1 MDIIKSKY
9 IKLLF
14 KLFIII
20 SILECIYLFAIPPVL
35 EHFANKNF
43 ISGIFNA
50 KTNAKLEYSNIKI
63 KTHIKPQI
71 TLKTDRILISDK
83 DSSDIFLCADNIN
96 LKINLFP
103 IIRKKINLNYLY
115 ADNILINIEKDKD
128 GNYNFHKLFPNKN
141 KKTFKIDF
149 NNTSINISNY
159 KISSINEELI
169 QEFELNGRPL
179 KISKQKKNPII
190 QIETKGQLKS
200 DNNQSDFDINIQ
212 TTYPFS
218 KKDLKKNNIRGN
230 CFIYNLNLK
239 PLLPFLQNYI
249 NKDITNFDGII
260 EFIQLSATETE
271 DKKNNII
278 LNTKFKDL
286 IFNKKDWENHIIAA
300 GENKLDTNIS
310 LNGNKILFNSLNF
323 KAENVNINSN
333 GTITIEKKPK
343 LDIEV
348 KVSDSKAE
356 NIVPL
361 LPPGIPPQ
369 YRTLGK
375 VKKYGVFGDI
385 DARIKVQ
392 GNIPQPDI
400 TGYVKG
406 RNVHVLDKSIHNL
419 HKGTVD
425 IVFDKRILNMDI
437 LVNLFDN
444 QNAKI
449 KGYVYMYRDGI
460 NNVSVKTT
468 DNIDFPLAQ
477 KIVVPISKVF
487 NFQLGP
493 IPEMN
498 ITSGKGIIDID
509 IQGSMDFVN
518 INGYSKFDNARLT
531 YNGLYGE
538 VINGK
543 GNIDFKKDIIS
554 FKSERAYVK
563 TNPLNIEGRVR
574 INKNLN
580 FNISSNKAE
589 AKDMLEIINNSELLK
604 DVKEGLVILTKANGP
619 AKLFVNLTTKI
630 VPVPFGQPPLPP
642 DEAFE
647 DMKVNGSLYL
657 LGNSCNIQGFD
668 TPIDDIK
675 GIVDFTETKTTL
687 NNIEGV
693 SGTSPIIINGTII
706 NDLTTKI
713 PDVDITIT
721 SKSVNLKDTVR
732 FLTKSYL
739 YPKNYPDLSPLY
751 QIASKHDLFFK
762 YKAKSVDF
770 ITDKAYAVMNF
781 IPDNSESSL
790 KARSGKV
797 TMENSKVKIENVNA
811 ALFDST
817 LKINGEVK
825 DIDTLNPIYNL
836 DINANNLN
844 LANLDDI
851 NKINIVP
858 DDINTLLSKF
868 TNYKG
873 FANIDLKIK
882 QNILNGILKF
892 NKLQFIQ
899 KDSNIPFVFD
909 DLNIYLR
916 NNKILLNSL
925 SGYIAEM
932 PFFGN
937 FTFSDIYKAPQING
951 YFTSK
956 LTNDFI
962 KKYIPEEVGKRIDI
976 SGDINISAELNGKKD
991 NLIINP
997 KITLYPEADVMID
1010 GISLG
1015 EISDKREY
1023 KGKINLRND
1032 KIIINT
1038 IDYIKYISSQNN
1050 KVYPIVFATID
1061 GILKIN
1067 NNIIEPQELNIK
1079 TNKNL
1084 SAKVLN
1090 IFLKKPMLQQGTFSC
1105 NLKYKFNKAT
1115 KQVKI
1120 QGNMDCRNLDIP
1132 LFDTLIKN
1140 IRLKGNGNDINVN
1153 LFGFINDSKIFID
1166 SILENN
1172 ICDKIQ
1178 IHSLKITA
1186 DQIDN
1191 DKLLRSLSK
1200 ARQSI
1205 NTNNEINNV
1214 DFSGKKKKKGF
1225 LDIKKLIIK
1234 SLVAENFTSN
1244 FNIDKNGLFSAD
1256 NINVNVGDG
1265 NINGKISYDLTNS
1278 ELKGDFELSNVD
1290 ANYVA
1295 ETLFD
1300 GEDQIYGNAN
1310 GKLMLDTKGITEE
1323 EIIKNLNGFVYFDIS
1338 DGRMP
1343 KLGSLE
1349 YLLRASNILKSGITG
1364 FTINSVLELLNLVKT
1379 GYFSNINGSCTI
1391 KNGIAED
1398 IEIYSKGENLS
1409 LYIHGKYDISK
1420 THADMEIL
1428 GKLSRKIST
1437 IFGTIG
1443 NTSLNTFFKLI
1454 PGISMLDFS
1463 RKDFI
1468 EDVEKIPSFT
1478 NGDYESRTFQAII
1491 NGNINESGY
1500 VQSFKW
1506 VK

>member
-1 MDIIKSKY
+1 MDIKKKY

-35 EHFANKNF
+35 EYFANKNF
-43 ISGIFNA
+43 ISDIFNA
-50 KTNAKLEYSNIKI
+50 RTNAKIEYTNIKI
-63 KTHIKPQI
+63 KTHLKPQI
-71 TLKTDRILISDK
+71 TLKTDKILICEK
-83 DSSDIFLCADNIN
+83 DNEKIFLNADNIN
-96 LKINLFP
+96 LKVNLLP
-103 IIRKKINLNYLY
+103 LIIKKFNPKHIYTG
-115 ADNILINIEKDKD
+115 NIQINIEKDKN
-128 GNYNFHKLFPNKN
+128 GVYNFQKLFPVNN
-141 KKTFKIDF
+141 KKNFKFDF
-149 NNTSINISNY
+149 DNTLIA
-159 KISSINEELI
+159 ISSYNILSDNQEIVQRTELI
-169 QEFELNGRPL
+169 GKPL
-179 KISKQKKNPII
+179 KINPAKKDSMIE
-190 QIETKGQLKS
+190 IETKGQLKTN
-200 DNNQSDFDINIQ
+200 DNVSDFDINLQ
-212 TTYPFS
+212 TKYPFS
-218 KKDLKKNNIRGN
+218 LNNFNEENIIGT

-239 PLLPFLQNYI
+239 SILPFIQYYI
-249 NKDITNFDGII
+249 NQDVSKLEGVID
-260 EFIQLSATETE
+260 FIQLSAIETD
-271 DKKNNII
+271 DKQNKIV
-278 LNTKFKDL
+278 LNTKFNNLVFD
-286 IFNKKDWENHIIAA
+286 KKGWENYIIANGA
-300 GENKLDTNIS
+300 NKFDTNFI
-310 LNGNKILFNSLNF
+310 LKDNTIKIDSLNF
-323 KAENVNINSN
+323 KADKVNIKSN
-333 GTITIEKKPK
+333 GSITIEQKPT

-348 KVSDSKAE
+348 QVSDSKAE

-361 LPPGIPPQ
+361 LPPCIPPQ

-375 VKKYGVFGDI
+375 VKKYGVFGDL
-385 DARIKVQ
+385 DAKIKVK
-392 GNIPQPDI
+392 GSIPQPDI

-437 LVNLFDN
+437 LVELFDK
-444 QNAKI
+444 QKAKI

-460 NNVSVKTT
+460 NNVTVKTT

-498 ITSGKGIIDID
+498 ITSGKGIIDIN
-509 IQGSMDFVN
+509 IQGSMDYIN
-518 INGYSKFDNARLT
+518 LNGYSKFDKARLT

-538 VINGK
+538 VHNGK
-543 GNIDFKKDIIS
+543 GNIDFKKDTIS

-563 TNPLNIEGRVR
+563 TNPLSVEGRVR
-574 INKNLN
+574 INRNLN
-580 FNISSNKAE
+580 FNISSNNAE
-589 AKDMLEIINNSELLK
+589 AKDMLEIINKSELLK
-604 DVKEGLVILTKANGP
+604 DVKEGLVIITKANGP
-619 AKLFVNLTTKI
+619 AKLFVNLTAKI

-647 DMKVNGSLYL
+647 DMKVKGSLYL
-657 LGNSCNIQGFD
+657 LGNSCNIEGFY

-687 NNIEGV
+687 NNIDGV
-693 SGTSPIIINGTII
+693 SGSSPIKINGTII

-721 SKSVNLKDTVR
+721 SKSVNLRDTIK

-739 YPKNYPDLSPLY
+739 YPKNYPDLSALY
-751 QIASKHDLFFK
+751 KIASKHDLLFK

-770 ITDKAYAVMNF
+770 ITNKAYAVMNF
-781 IPDNSESSL
+781 IPDDSVSSL
-790 KARSGKV
+790 KAQSGKV

-811 ALFDST
+811 ELFDST

-825 DIDTLNPIYNL
+825 NIDTLNPIYNL
-836 DINANNLN
+836 DIIADSLNLENLN
-844 LANLDDI
+844 NI
-851 NKINIVP
+851 NNINIVP
-858 DDINTLLSKF
+858 ESVNSIISQFIN
-868 TNYKG
+868 YRG
-873 FANIDLKIK
+873 FANIKLEIK

-892 NKLQFIQ
+892 NKPQFQ
-899 KDSNIPFVFD
+899 HKKTNIPFIFD
-909 DLNIYLR
+909 DFNVYLK
-916 NNKILLNSL
+916 NNKLILNSI
-925 SGYIAEM
+925 SGNIAEI
-932 PFFGN
+932 PIFGN
-937 FTFSDIYKAPQING
+937 FTISEIYKKPQING

-956 LTNDFI
+956 LTNNFI
-962 KKYIPEEVGKRIDI
+962 KSYLPEEIGRKINI
-976 SGDINISAELNGKKD
+976 SGDINVSAELKGTQEN
-991 NLIINP
+991 IFIMP
-997 KITLYPEADVMID
+997 KITLFPEADVMID
-1010 GISLG
+1010 GVSLG

-1023 KGKINLRND
+1023 NGKINIKND
-1032 KIIINT
+1032 KIIINKL
-1038 IDYIKYISSQNN
+1038 DYIKYISSQNN
-1050 KVYPIVFATID
+1050 NVYPITFATIE
-1061 GILKIN
+1061 GILNRNK
-1067 NNIIEPQELNIK
+1067 NIIEPQELNIK

-1105 NLKYKFNKAT
+1105 NLKYIFDEKT
-1115 KQVKI
+1115 KQAKI
-1120 QGNMDCRNLDIP
+1120 KGNMDCRNIDIP
-1132 LFDTLIKN
+1132 LFDTLVKN
-1140 IRLKGNGNDINVN
+1140 IRLKADGNNININ
-1153 LFGFINDSKIFID
+1153 LFGFINDSKIFIE

-1172 ICDKIQ
+1172 ICNKIKV
-1178 IHSLKITA
+1178 HSLKITA

-1200 ARQSI
+1200 ARQAM
-1205 NTNNEINNV
+1205 NTNNEINNI
-1214 DFSGKKKKKGF
+1214 DLSGINIEKGF

-1234 SLVAENFTSN
+1234 SLVAENFTGN
-1244 FNIDKNGLFSAD
+1244 FNIDKEGLFSAD

-1265 NINGKISYDLTNS
+1265 NINGKVSYDLTSS
-1278 ELKGDFELSNVD
+1278 ELKGNFELSNVD

-1300 GEDQIYGNAN
+1300 GENQIYGNSN
-1310 GKLMLDTKGITEE
+1310 GKLILETKGITEE
-1323 EIIKNLNGFVYFDIS
+1323 EIIKNLNGFIYFDIS

-1398 IEIYSKGENLS
+1398 IEIFSKGENLS

-1437 IFGTIG
+1437 IFGTLG

-1463 RKDFI
+1463 RKDFV
-1468 EDVEKIPSFT
+1468 EDIEKIPSFT
-1478 NGDYESRTFQAII
+1478 NGDYEARTFQAII

>member
-1 MDIIKSKY
+1 MDIKKRY
-9 IKLLF
+9 LKLLF

-20 SILECIYLFAIPPVL
+20 SILECIYLFAVPPIL
-35 EHFANKNF
+35 GYFANKNF
-43 ISGIFNA
+43 ISDIFNA
-50 KTNAKLEYSNIKI
+50 KTNAKIEYSNIKI

-71 TLKTDRILISDK
+71 TLKTDKIIIFEKNKENIFLDANNIDLKVNLLPLISK
-83 DSSDIFLCADNIN
+83 KIKLKHLYVDNIQ
-96 LKINLFP
+96 
-103 IIRKKINLNYLY
+103 
-115 ADNILINIEKDKD
+115 INIEKDKN
-128 GNYNFHKLFPNKN
+128 GVYNFQKLFPVNN
-141 KKTFKIDF
+141 KKTFNFDF
-149 NNTSINISNY
+149 NNTSIAVSSYNILSDNQEIIQ
-159 KISSINEELI
+159 KTELI
-169 QEFELNGRPL
+169 GKPL
-179 KISKQKKNPII
+179 IINSSKKDST
-190 QIETKGQLKS
+190 IEIKTKGQLKT
-200 DNNQSDFDINIQ
+200 NNNYSDFDINLQ
-212 TTYPFS
+212 TKYPFTLS
-218 KKDLKKNNIRGN
+218 NFDEENIIGT
-230 CFIYNLNLK
+230 CFVYNLNLK
-239 PLLPFLQNYI
+239 PLLPFIQYYI
-249 NKDITNFDGII
+249 SQDISKLEGTID
-260 EFIQLSATETE
+260 FIQLSATETE
-271 DKKNNII
+271 DKQNKII
-278 LNTKFKDL
+278 LNTKFNNLVFD
-286 IFNKKDWENHIIAA
+286 KKGWENYIIAN
-300 GENKLDTNIS
+300 GENKFNTNFI
-310 LNGNKILFNSLNF
+310 LKDNTIKIDSLNF
-323 KAENVNINSN
+323 KADKANIKSN
-333 GTITIEKKPK
+333 GSITLEEKPK

-348 KVSDSKAE
+348 QVTDSKAE
-356 NIVPL
+356 NIVTL
-361 LPPGIPPQ
+361 LPPCIPPE

-375 VKKYGVFGDI
+375 VKKYGVWGDL
-385 DARIKVQ
+385 DAKIKVK
-392 GNIPQPDI
+392 GEIPQPDI
-400 TGYVKG
+400 TGYIKG

-437 LVNLFDN
+437 LVELFDK
-444 QNAKI
+444 QKAKI

-460 NNVSVKTT
+460 NNVTVKTT

-498 ITSGKGIIDID
+498 ITSGKGIIDIN
-509 IQGSMDFVN
+509 IQGSMDYIN
-518 INGYSKFDNARLT
+518 LNGYSNFDKARLT

-538 VINGK
+538 VHNGK
-543 GNIDFKKDIIS
+543 GNIDFKKDTIS

-563 TNPLNIEGRVR
+563 TNPLSVEGRVR

-580 FNISSNKAE
+580 FNISSNNAE
-589 AKDMLEIINNSELLK
+589 AKDMLEIINKSELLK
-604 DVKEGLVILTKANGP
+604 DVKEGLVIIKKANGP
-619 AKLFVNLTTKI
+619 AKLFVNLTAKI

-647 DMKVNGSLYL
+647 DMKVKGSLYL
-657 LGNSCNIQGFD
+657 LGNSCNIEGFY

-675 GIVDFTETKTTL
+675 GIVDFTETKTKL

-693 SGTSPIIINGTII
+693 SGSSPITINGTVI
-706 NDLTTKI
+706 NDLTSKI

-721 SKSVNLKDTVR
+721 SKSVNLRDTIK

-751 QIASKHDLFFK
+751 QIDSKHDLLFK

-770 ITDKAYAVMNF
+770 ITDKAYALMNF

-790 KARSGKV
+790 KAKSGKV
-797 TMENSKVKIENVNA
+797 IMENSKVKIENVNA
-811 ALFDST
+811 ELFDST

-825 DIDTLNPIYNL
+825 NIDKLNPIYNL
-836 DINANNLN
+836 DIIADNLN
-844 LANLDDI
+844 LENLKNI
-851 NKINIVP
+851 NNIKIVP
-858 DDINTLLSKF
+858 ENIKSIFSQFIN
-868 TNYKG
+868 YRG
-873 FANIDLKIK
+873 FANIKLEIK
-882 QNILNGILKF
+882 QNILNGILQF
-892 NKLQFIQ
+892 NKPQFQ
-899 KDSNIPFVFD
+899 HKETNIPFIFD
-909 DLNIYLR
+909 DFNIYFR
-916 NNKILLNSL
+916 NNKLMLNSI
-925 SGYIAEM
+925 SGNIAEI
-932 PFFGN
+932 PIFGN
-937 FTFSDIYKAPQING
+937 FTISEIYKNPQING

-956 LTNDFI
+956 LTNNFI
-962 KKYIPEEVGKRIDI
+962 KSYLPEEIGRKINI
-976 SGDINISAELNGKKD
+976 SGDINISAEVKGFLENIF
-991 NLIINP
+991 IIP
-997 KITLYPEADVMID
+997 KITLFPEADVMID
-1010 GISLG
+1010 GVSLG

-1023 KGKINLRND
+1023 NGKINIKND
-1032 KIIINT
+1032 KIIINKL
-1038 IDYIKYISSQNN
+1038 DYIKYISSQNN

-1061 GILKIN
+1061 GVLKRN
-1067 NNIIEPQELNIK
+1067 NNNIEPQELNIK

-1105 NLKYKFNKAT
+1105 NLNYIFEEKTKKA
-1115 KQVKI
+1115 KI
-1120 QGNMDCRNLDIP
+1120 KGNMDCRNIDIP

-1140 IRLKGNGNDINVN
+1140 IRLKADGNNINVN
-1153 LFGFINDSKIFID
+1153 LFGFINDSKIFIE
-1166 SILENN
+1166 SIMENN
-1172 ICDKIQ
+1172 ISNKIQ
-1178 IHSLKITA
+1178 VNSLKITA

-1200 ARQSI
+1200 ARQAM
-1205 NTNNEINNV
+1205 NTNNEINNI
-1214 DFSGKKKKKGF
+1214 DLSGINVKKGF

-1234 SLVAENFTSN
+1234 SLVAENFTGD
-1244 FNIDKNGLFSAD
+1244 FNIDKDGIFSAD

-1265 NINGKISYDLTNS
+1265 KINGKISYDLTS
-1278 ELKGDFELSNVD
+1278 SDLKGNFELSNVD

-1300 GEDQIYGNAN
+1300 GENQIYGNSN
-1310 GKLMLDTKGITEE
+1310 GKLILETKGITEE
-1323 EIIKNLNGFVYFDIS
+1323 EIIKNLNGFIYFDIS

-1349 YLLRASNILKSGITG
+1349 YLLRASNIIKSGITG

-1391 KNGIAED
+1391 KNGIAEN
-1398 IEIYSKGENLS
+1398 IEIFSEGENLS

-1478 NGDYESRTFQAII
+1478 GGDYDSRTFQAII